1 MAHETILIID
11 DNADTRLL
19 LSLKLKA
26 YGFRTIFAAGALE
39 AIPRARQG
47 QPDAILLDL
56 GLPGGNGFL
65 VLERFKAIAVL
76 ASIPIIIVSAE
87 EPGMAKAKALAAGA
101 ASFLQKPV
109 AQRALVEAVEQAL
122 AGARRST
129 GGTAGG

>member
-26 YGFRTIFAAGALE
+26 FGFRTIFAASALE

-76 ASIPIIIVSAE
+76 ASIPVIIVSAE
-87 EPGMAKAKALAAGA
+87 EPGMAEAKALAAGA
-101 ASFLQKPV
+101 AAFLQKPV
-109 AQRALVEAVEQAL
+109 AQRTLVEAVEQAL

-129 GGTAGG
+129 GGTAAG